1 MRIAN
6 KNLLFPEYRD
16 RGILYLCYKMIR
28 YCMFFQLM
36 FYSVMG
42 NYFFLG
48 SMDHLM
54 SRSSICSA
62 TNKDSIHIG
71 RCTAL
76 GRVIRFNS
84 GSWLIATY
92 VLGVAYTVYLE
103 GVDWDYS
110 SIPDPGHD
118 NFLNAVL
125 FSGPAMFM
133 ATLAFLVPVILN
145 PYVLGFPFNP
155 PLCRKRDGSKREKQ
169 ESFRVHRRTTTN
181 GGKFVDLHTFMGASS
196 PAQELGKEI
205 GRVSNKPDVE
215 LGSLATREFGSCCPI
230 SMVPTLD
237 QGQNRPITGERR
249 KLKGQPPPR
258 MENASPTAPTRH
270 VEYSRTTTRGDNRP
284 ASRGDHD
291 RFTPPH
297 HPNSSAANPHKI
309 HVKLGII

>member
-1 MRIAN
+1 MIRMRIAN

-28 YCMFFQLM
+28 HCMFFQLM

-62 TNKDSIHIG
+62 TNKDSIHIS

-76 GRVIRFNS
+76 GDLIRFNS
-84 GSWLIATY
+84 GSWLVATY

-110 SIPDPGHD
+110 SIPDPGHE

-133 ATLAFLVPVILN
+133 AILAFIVPVILN

-155 PLCRKRDGSKREKQ
+155 PLCRKRVKSKPVKQ
-169 ESFRVHRRTTTN
+169 ESLRVHRRTTSN
-181 GGKFVDLHTFMGASS
+181 GGGVVDLHTFMASD

-215 LGSLATREFGSCCPI
+215 LGSLATREVNYPLT
-230 SMVPTLD
+230 P
-237 QGQNRPITGERR
+237 GQIHPAGERR

-258 MENASPTAPTRH
+258 MESASPTAPSRP
-270 VEYSRTTTRGDNRP
+270 VERSRTTTRGDNRP
-284 ASRGDHD
+284 ASNGNYD
-291 RFTPPH
+291 RSTPYQ
-297 HPNSSAANPHKI
+297 PNSSAANPNKTRM
-309 HVKLGII
+309 KLAMI